1 MNNILLTN
9 IRLNSH
15 NFKALIKNSLILLI
29 CFSFLAGSNLNLP
42 VNEKNSTENALDETQ
57 TKEIIDNQPLIE
69 TKDENLEEIINSN
82 LNIPESLNTNQKSL
96 DFNNPLENWG
106 QSEKSIDKNNNQMSS
121 IGNNNINSFDD
132 EEIVTWGEVSEEIG
146 IQELINLI
154 GKTPTYSDTQTKII
168 NDTIDIVIG
177 LKPGSSFDEDYY
189 QSILTTS
196 TIKQSI
202 EQLNSIVVNVPL
214 SSLESFY
221 SDWGLLNEV
230 RYIEPSVL
238 YSIDFI
244 PNDPSWSLQW
254 GNQRIQTDLAWD
266 IEPGNFS
273 EVLVAVIDTGIDY
286 NHPDL
291 STQYVPLGFDWVNN
305 DTDPMDDH
313 FHGTHVAGIVAG
325 TINNSI
331 GIAGTANVRIMA
343 EKFLNSGGSGTSE
356 DGASAI
362 IHAVDQG
369 ADILSNSW
377 SGTAFSSLIK
387 DAVVYA
393 EANDVVV
400 IAAAGN
406 SGNTGLHYP
415 AAYPEVIS
423 VSATDVGDNLA
434 SFSNHGE
441 TIEIAAPG
449 VNIYST
455 MPSNSYDY
463 KDGTSMATPYVSGVA
478 ALILSQFPDWT
489 AQQVRLHLQETAEDL
504 GDQGRDDLFGYG
516 LVNAF
521 DAVQPPPEHNL
532 KVYLSPPN
540 GLLPNSSTLIN
551 VTVYN
556 AGLVNESNVLTEL
569 WINNSLVDSTVF
581 SEIS

>member
-29 CFSFLAGSNLNLP
+29 CFSFLAGPNLNLP
-42 VNEKNSTENALDETQ
+42 GNERNSTENALDETQ

-69 TKDENLEEIINSN
+69 TTEKNLEEIINSN
-82 LNIPESLNTNQKSL
+82 LNIPESLNTNQKQIDS
-96 DFNNPLENWG
+96 NNPLDNRG
-106 QSEKSIDKNNNQMSS
+106 QSEKNIDNNNDQMSS

-146 IQELINLI
+146 IHELINLI

-177 LKPGSSFDEDYY
+177 LKPGSSFNEDYY

-196 TIKQSI
+196 TVKQSI
-202 EQLNSIVVNVPL
+202 EQLNSVVVNVPL
-214 SSLESFY
+214 SSLENFY
-221 SDWGLLNEV
+221 SNWGLLDEV
-230 RYIEPSVL
+230 RYIEPNIIYTVD
-238 YSIDFI
+238 YI

-291 STQYVPLGFDWVNN
+291 SSQYVSLGFDWVNN
-305 DTDPMDDH
+305 DTDPFDDH
-313 FHGTHVAGIVAG
+313 YHGTHVAGIVAG

-331 GIAGTANVRIMA
+331 GIAGTANVKIMA

-356 DGASAI
+356 DGANAI

-377 SGTAFSSLIK
+377 GGTSFSTLIK
-387 DAVVYA
+387 DALIYA
-393 EANDVVV
+393 EANDVV
-400 IAAAGN
+400 ITAAAGN
-406 SGNTGLHYP
+406 SGTSGLHYP
-415 AAYPEVIS
+415 AAYPEAIS
-423 VSATDVGDNLA
+423 VSATDVSDNLA
-434 SFSNHGE
+434 SFSNYGE

-449 VNIYST
+449 VNIYSS

-463 KDGTSMATPYVSGVA
+463 LDGTSMATPYVSGVA

-532 KVYLSPPN
+532 KVYLSSPN
-540 GLLPNSSTLIN
+540 GLLPNS
-551 VTVYN
+551 
-556 AGLVNESNVLTEL
+556 
-569 WINNSLVDSTVF
+569 
-581 SEIS
+581 